1 MQKRAETGKEV
12 SAVHEQI
19 SVGRAVVQPS
29 LPGLPILLPIYF
41 LATLPF
47 AFPILTAGGASYV
60 HLAFWLLLT
69 AGGVTLLFT
78 GKLMQF

>member
-1 MQKRAETGKEV
+1 MQKRAKQAKKLVQFTNKFLL
-12 SAVHEQI
+12 
-19 SVGRAVVQPS
+19 VVPLLS
-29 LPGLPILLPIYF
+29 LLCLVLPIYF

-69 AGGVTLLFT
+69 AGGVTLLLT